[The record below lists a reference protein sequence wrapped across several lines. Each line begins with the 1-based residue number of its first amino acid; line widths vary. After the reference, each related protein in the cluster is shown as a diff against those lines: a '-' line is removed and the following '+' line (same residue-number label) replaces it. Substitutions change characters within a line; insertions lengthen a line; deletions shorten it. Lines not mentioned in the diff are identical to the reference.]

1 MTQDL
6 PLTRIALISD
16 LHLEERED
24 PPLLGTPPGMFQVYG
39 SLSLPCEV
47 DADIMVIA
55 GDTHP
60 DPGIRR
66 QVLTKI
72 EDELGIPVIHVNGNH
87 DYYGTSFPN
96 DLGDLIT
103 IGGIRFAVATLWTYL
118 DDTGRRE
125 AARFPDFVRIQ
136 NATADKWNDLHLAQ
150 LTFLEQA
157 KADVIISHHAPF
169 PGSIHPDFQG
179 DALNVFFV
187 NNLDPERFAKTRLW
201 LHGHLH
207 TPFDYLVSAGDH
219 QIRVVCNPLGYPMA
233 RVRRR
238 VGIQVIEIGA

>member
-6 PLTRIALISD
+6 PLTTIALISD
-16 LHLEERED
+16 LHLEERRD

-60 DPGIRR
+60 DPEIRR

-96 DLGDLIT
+96 DLGALIT

-136 NATADKWNDLHLAQ
+136 DATADKWNDLHLAQ

-187 NNLDPERFAKTRLW
+187 NNLDPERFPKTRLW

-219 QIRVVCNPLGYPMA
+219 QIRVVCNPLGYPMT